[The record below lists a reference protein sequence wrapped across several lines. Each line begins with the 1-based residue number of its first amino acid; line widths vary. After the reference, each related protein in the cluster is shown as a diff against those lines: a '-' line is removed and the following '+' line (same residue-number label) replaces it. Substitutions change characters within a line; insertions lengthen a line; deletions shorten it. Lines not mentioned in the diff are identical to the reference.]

1 MSIPIMNPA
10 TVPPIIKILAEPL
23 LTPRLEKKKVLLLF
37 FSLSTSSLRIRFILR
52 SHVRLY
58 FVLECGTGVVDES
71 HEPVYPPDTGRTVC
85 IGVIDDADDAALACP
100 DGLVCRRNCAAM
112 ARHAK
117 RPLCASVRPHDK
129 GRCAHAGGEHRLEGN
144 CFSGWI
150 GHGEL
155 FCDVAFLHRDC
166 AEIVGCFGRD
176 ERAHFRTR
184 RRCAGDWSARGI
196 SPCEEQGDDEN
207 KSDGDDDCFCFH

>member
-1 MSIPIMNPA
+1 MRVEVPGLNFRMSTPRMNAA
-10 TVPPIIKILAEPL
+10 TVPPMIKILTEPL
-23 LTPRLEKKKVLLLF
+23 LTPRLEKTKVLLLF

-52 SHVRLY
+52 GHVRLY
-58 FVLECGTGVVDES
+58 FVLECGAGVVGQSDES
-71 HEPVYPPDTGRTVC
+71 VYPPDASRTVR
-85 IGVIDDADDAALACP
+85 IGVVDDADDAALACP

-155 FCDVAFLHRDC
+155 FYDVAVLHRDR
-166 AEIVGCFGRD
+166 AEIIERFGRD
-176 ERAHFRTR
+176 ERSNPRRTCGRYHKERAR
-184 RRCAGDWSARGI
+184 RI
-196 SPCEEQGDDEN
+196 SPREEQGDA
-207 KSDGDDDCFCFH
+207 